1 MSISHLN
8 LHTDLLQLPVFQLL
22 RLTESVIFWE
32 EMQNKTIH
40 SSNVSPHRYP
50 PLFAAVFE
58 CVWSYFHNMV
68 KGVVIFWEALQNK
81 TFQSSGVSWRHFL
94 HKKFVASITRLF
106 ACSGPLIE
114 IYLRI
119 HFISLSDIQNSVQFF
134 FTELSPL
141 TSKTRSR
148 KNARENRRNS
158 QEWNNLEKLTTLGT

>member
-1 MSISHLN
+1 MIFDLETISGCMWCLMT
-8 LHTDLLQLPVFQLL
+8 TDLLQLPVFQLL

-58 CVWSYFHNMV
+58 RVWSYFHNMV

-94 HKKFVASITRLF
+94 HKRFVASITRLF
-106 ACSGPLIE
+106 ACSGVQHILCCAFCLVCLLLMCPMWSV
-114 IYLRI
+114 
-119 HFISLSDIQNSVQFF
+119 SLNYSILDCSFGF
-134 FTELSPL
+134 L
-141 TSKTRSR
+141 
-148 KNARENRRNS
+148 
-158 QEWNNLEKLTTLGT
+158 